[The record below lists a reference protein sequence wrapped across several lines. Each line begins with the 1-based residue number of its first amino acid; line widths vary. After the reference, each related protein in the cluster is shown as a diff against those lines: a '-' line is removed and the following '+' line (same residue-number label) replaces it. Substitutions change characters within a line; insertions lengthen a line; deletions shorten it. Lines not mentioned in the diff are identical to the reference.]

1 MAVKYLAGNRLT
13 GTDAERLAL
22 TTLGSAGWTEM
33 DSSKISINTSTA
45 KIDFN
50 MVDGSIDNLYY
61 PITVSSS
68 KWALRFIVNFTSG
81 ASANTN
87 TGNQY
92 FRVGFADSG
101 TQSGSSEP
109 TNGATCQF
117 QDHGSSSANE
127 KWFMR
132 GTGGSNI
139 YGTTGSGTTTGVDY
153 YVTFKR
159 SATDPDDNLHFDIK
173 TGSHSGTSLSGST
186 LVQNVGSSTGS
197 FSHFYISNASSS
209 GTVPNAL
216 SGTMRAIQIW
226 QDTDDTDEDAD
237 FEPTFTNTYPNL
249 PNGATF
255 LTSDTNLLYM
265 FDGVS
270 AWNLVS

>member
-1 MAVKYLAGNRLT
+1 MRNLELAVKYLAGNRLW

-81 ASANTN
+81 PSANTN

-132 GTGGSNI
+132 GSN
-139 YGTTGSGTTTGVDY
+139 
-153 YVTFKR
+153 R
-159 SATDPDDNLHFDIK
+159 SRR
-173 TGSHSGTSLSGST
+173 
-186 LVQNVGSSTGS
+186 QSS
-197 FSHFYISNASSS
+197 F
-209 GTVPNAL
+209 
-216 SGTMRAIQIW
+216 
-226 QDTDDTDEDAD
+226 
-237 FEPTFTNTYPNL
+237 
-249 PNGATF
+249 
-255 LTSDTNLLYM
+255 
-265 FDGVS
+265 
-270 AWNLVS
+270 